1 MGAFSPFYYFAGMAL
16 LFALAATPALRLADD
31 PAAGAAR
38 VSTLDGLRGFLALAV
53 VFHHAAIYRQFIADG
68 RWVAPPS
75 SFYVL
80 LGQVGVSL
88 FFMVTGYLFWTKCI
102 RARGLPP
109 WRSLYIGRLFRIG
122 PLYGVAIA
130 AMLAIVFAR
139 TGLTLREPGPALI
152 RHILDWSL
160 LGYRFGPDVNGYS
173 QTFTILAGVTWT
185 LHYEWLFYASLILTA
200 LFARS
205 LRTHLV
211 LPLLGLVIGVAL
223 TFAGRGGVHSPAPD
237 PVILALFS
245 AGMLAASLQQAELI
259 PPLGD
264 GLASV
269 LALGLLA
276 ALFTTA
282 SSAYAGTPIVLM
294 ALIFVLVSNGC
305 SLFGLF
311 HSRPAQRLGAISYGV
326 YLLQGLPLALLF
338 ASPWARGQALASGLA
353 HWEISW
359 LAAAL
364 LVLAATLAHAAIER
378 PGIALGRRI
387 AVWAEPATRPR
398 SEGRAMPQPP
408 G

>member
-1 MGAFSPFYYFAGMAL
+1 MAL
-16 LFALAATPALRLADD
+16 LFALAATPVLRLADD

-53 VFHHAAIYRQFIADG
+53 VFHHAAIYRRFIADG
-68 RWVAPPS
+68 HWVAPPS

-80 LGQVGVSL
+80 LGQVGVSM
-88 FFMVTGYLFWTKCI
+88 FFMVTGFLFWTKCI

-109 WRSLYIGRLFRIG
+109 WRSLYIGRVFRIG
-122 PLYGVAIA
+122 PLYGVAVA

-139 TGLTLREPGPALI
+139 TGPALREPGPALM

-160 LGYRFGPDVNGYS
+160 LGYRFGPDVNRYR
-173 QTFTILAGVTWT
+173 QTYTILAGVTWT
-185 LHYEWLFYASLILTA
+185 LHFEWLFYASLILTA
-200 LFARS
+200 RLARS
-205 LRTHLV
+205 PRMDLV
-211 LPLLGLVIGVAL
+211 LPLLGLVIGVTL
-223 TFAGRGGVHSPAPD
+223 TFAGLGGVHSPAPD

-264 GLASV
+264 GAASV
-269 LALGLLA
+269 LVVGLLA
-276 ALFTTA
+276 VLFTTA
-282 SSAYAGTPIVLM
+282 STAYAGTPIVLM
-294 ALIFVLVSNGC
+294 AVIFTLVSNGC

-326 YLLQGLPLALLF
+326 YLLQGLPLTLLF
-338 ASPWARGQALASGLA
+338 ASPWVRVQALASGFA
-353 HWEISW
+353 HWQVSW

-364 LVLAATLAHAAIER
+364 LVLMATLAHAAIER
-378 PGIALGRRI
+378 PGIALGRRL
-387 AVWAEPATRPR
+387 ATWAEPASRPR
-398 SEGRAMPQPP
+398 SQGQAMPQPP

>member
-1 MGAFSPFYYFAGMAL
+1 MAL

-31 PAAGAAR
+31 PAASAAR

-68 RWVAPPS
+68 HWVAPPS

-109 WRSLYIGRLFRIG
+109 WRSLYIGRIFRIG
-122 PLYGVAIA
+122 PLYGVAVA

-139 TGLTLREPGPALI
+139 TGFALHEPRAALI
-152 RHILDWSL
+152 RHLVAWSL
-160 LGYRFGPDVNGYS
+160 LGYRFGPDVNGYD

-185 LHYEWLFYASLILTA
+185 LHYEWLFYASLVLTA
-200 LFARS
+200 LLARAP
-205 LRTHLV
+205 RTHLA
-211 LPLLGLVIGVAL
+211 LPLLGLAIGVAL

-237 PVILALFS
+237 FVILALFS
-245 AGMLAASLQQAELI
+245 AGMLAASLQQAGLG
-259 PPLGD
+259 PTLGD
-264 GLASV
+264 RTASV
-269 LALGLLA
+269 IVLGLLA
-276 ALFTTA
+276 VLFTTA
-282 SSAYAGTPIVLM
+282 STAYAGTPVILM
-294 ALIFVLVSNGC
+294 ALIFLLISHGC
-305 SLFGLF
+305 SVFGLL
-311 HSRPAQRLGAISYGV
+311 HTRPAQRLGAISYGV
-326 YLLQGLPLALLF
+326 YLLQGLPLALVF
-338 ASPWARGQALASGLA
+338 ASPWARAQALASAVA
-353 HWEISW
+353 HWQVCW

-378 PGIALGRRI
+378 PGIALGRRV
-387 AVWAEPATRPR
+387 AAWAEPAAGAR
-398 SEGRAMPQPP
+398 SEGRAMPRPP